1 MRLKSRLV
9 FRATLFVVLVAIVA
23 GCAARAGGSTDRTRR
38 NPSVMDTT
46 ELRSR
51 DYSTLLDAIS
61 ALRPEW
67 LLPRGGPTGQQNP
80 ELGVW
85 LEGST
90 RSVGVAYLRNLRPID
105 VRQVRRLST
114 TESLHTYS
122 WPWGGL
128 VITPR

>member
-1 MRLKSRLV
+1 MRIRSRLAI
-9 FRATLFVVLVAIVA
+9 RAALFVVLVAIIA
-23 GCAARAGGSTDRTRR
+23 SCASTGGSGTRTRR
-38 NPSVMDTT
+38 NSSVMDTT
-46 ELRSR
+46 ELRSH
-51 DYSTLLDAIS
+51 DFATVLDAIS
-61 ALRPEW
+61 ALRADW
-67 LLPRGGPTGQQNP
+67 LLPRGGPSGQRNP

-105 VRQVRRLST
+105 VKQVRRLST